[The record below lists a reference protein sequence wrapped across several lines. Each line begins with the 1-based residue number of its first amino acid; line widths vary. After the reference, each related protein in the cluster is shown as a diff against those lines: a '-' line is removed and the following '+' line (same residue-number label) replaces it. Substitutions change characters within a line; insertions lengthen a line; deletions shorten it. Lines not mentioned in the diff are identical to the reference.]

1 MLVQESPIGWD
12 QEDDA
17 CPPCTPKKSD
27 MMLCTCDLEGGG
39 ATLLCAHVRVHR
51 KSKRCA
57 EEENQWLW
65 MINKIKIKIKGFSI
79 TLER

>member
-1 MLVQESPIGWD
+1 V
-12 QEDDA
+12 
-17 CPPCTPKKSD
+17 
-27 MMLCTCDLEGGG
+27 